1 MGEGDYGTVSAIANE
16 RPDIGVTVSST
27 PTGRRS
33 TFYELCCFP
42 ERGYTSWHIP
52 SQRSPLWTEDMEA
65 RARAELTQQEYE
77 HEVLAEFGTEELGVF
92 NKEDIDKAARQL
104 WYTYELLNKMQ
115 ERSIEGQQPPLSFV
129 FSRENPAPQSLLRTV
144 GVDFDKFQAGS
155 SLIVLDYDI
164 KVKKFIV
171 MKRIEVPRG
180 EYTLD
185 NAVKKII
192 EVNDIY
198 NPRWIFID
206 RGYGEK
212 SFDIRNT
219 SVISKHAALQDR
231 YLAVIVL

>member
-1 MGEGDYGTVSAIANE
+1 MSDA
-16 RPDIGVTVSST
+16 DKFVTH
-27 PTGRRS
+27 
-33 TFYELCCFP
+33 C
-42 ERGYTSWHIP
+42 
-52 SQRSPLWTEDMEA
+52 
-65 RARAELTQQEYE
+65 
-77 HEVLAEFGTEELGVF
+77 
-92 NKEDIDKAARQL
+92 
-104 WYTYELLNKMQ
+104 
-115 ERSIEGQQPPLSFV
+115 
-129 FSRENPAPQSLLRTV
+129 
-144 GVDFDKFQAGS
+144 DFDKFQAGS

-212 SFDIRNT
+212 IFDIRNT